1 MQFLHKREH
10 LHQGTVVVVDC
21 SHQCNVLLTDDNN
34 FTSYKNRRRFT
45 HVGGGGFF
53 KQLPARLTVPSDGYW
68 NVTIDL
74 AGGAANIT
82 HSISFVEP

>member
-10 LHQGTVVVVDC
+10 LRRGTIVVVHC

-34 FTSYKNRRRFT
+34 FTSYKNGRSFT

-53 KQLPARLTVPSDGYW
+53 KQLPARLTVPNDGYW
-68 NVTIDL
+68 NITIDL
-74 AGGAANIT
+74 AGGTANIT
-82 HSISFVEP
+82 HSITFVEP